1 MKTEELLEIGLTEE
15 QANRVLAINGK
26 DIERYKKA
34 AETAKTDLTAA
45 QEQRRTLKR
54 LRNNFHREMRI
65 LRS

>member
-45 QEQRRTLKR
+45 QEQLAKRDKRHGRTEKVCR
-54 LRNNFHREMRI
+54 
-65 LRS
+65 